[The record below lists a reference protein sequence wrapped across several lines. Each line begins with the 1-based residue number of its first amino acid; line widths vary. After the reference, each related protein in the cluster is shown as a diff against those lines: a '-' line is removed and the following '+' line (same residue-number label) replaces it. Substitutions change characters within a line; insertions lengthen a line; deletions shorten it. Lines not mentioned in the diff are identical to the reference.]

1 MARLIYRLCLC
12 LTVIFVNFGLF
23 AQFHPDITSDE
34 QLFRRARELFEREKY
49 PAASR
54 LFEQYLATHQADGLN
69 GPEAM
74 YFRALCALQL
84 QNNDAEYQVITYLN
98 RHPESGLANDLR
110 FRLGQYYFERK
121 AYRQAAQW
129 YSQVHRLDLPKDQ
142 YAECCFRLGYAWFA
156 QQDYE
161 KARTPFFEIK
171 DIDSKYRN
179 PANYYYAHINYELKN
194 YQTALEGFLK
204 LTDDESFKDIVPY
217 YIVQIYHLQEKYD
230 DVIRFGP
237 SMLEKVLPARKAEVA
252 RMIGEAW
259 FRKEN
264 FTETIRYMELYAAET
279 KTTTREDKYV
289 LGYSFYKTQN
299 FSKAAENFEDISASG
314 GVLSQFAYYYLADCY
329 MQLGDKNKAK
339 AAFYEAYRLASD
351 DLVTEDALF
360 QYAKITYELAYNPF
374 NEAIRALNDY
384 LDKYPSSKKRNEVY
398 KLLTTAYLNSR
409 NYKLALESIEK
420 VKNPDDGLLSAMQR
434 IAFFRALELINNLQY
449 SEAVMLLDKV
459 KESIRFDAILAA
471 RAWYWQ
477 GEAWYRMG
485 DLAKAGEGYHRF
497 LAASGSRMAPEHT
510 LVHYNLGY
518 VGYNQ
523 KQYANAL
530 RWFQDYV
537 QLNRSDIRSPLTGDA
552 LNRLGD
558 IYFVQMEYEN
568 AIAHYD
574 KAIAAQTEAA
584 DYAIFQKAFCLGIL
598 GRHNEKTPLL
608 RAMIQ
613 KYPES
618 AYTDDAWYELGRSAV
633 AQSEYSAAATNYR
646 TVIEK
651 FPHSSYVPKSLIQ
664 LGLLSY
670 NTGKNKE
677 ALNWYSQVIS
687 KYPGTEDAR
696 SALAGMKNIYVE
708 ENNVNE
714 YFDLVKSLGGVE
726 AVTVTEQDSLTFK
739 AAENVYMAG
748 QCSKATQLLSAY
760 LSDFPEGQFRANALF
775 YNADCAVREGRKP
788 GAKEPLIRLAAM
800 PRNVFTEPGLRMLA
814 GIYYEEKSYTPA
826 REVYARLEAMAD
838 QSASVIEAQTGL
850 MRCYYEDREYT
861 NAIVAADKL
870 LINTGLS
877 AEVVREAN
885 YKMAKCYLALNEN
898 DKAMVYFKKLATD
911 TRTIE
916 GAEAAFRI
924 AELYFAQ
931 GRDKLAEEQINEL
944 IDKNT
949 PHQYW
954 MAKSFLLLSDIF
966 VSRGDD
972 FQAGHTLQ
980 SIIDYYEDSSDG
992 ILDEAKSKKRVIDQR
1007 NEAGNR
1013 APVPADVN
1021 IDVNNQ

>member
-1 MARLIYRLCLC
+1 MVQSLYRLCLC
-12 LTVIFVNFGLF
+12 LLAIVPLTGLF
-23 AQFHPDITSDE
+23 AQFHPDITSRE
-34 QLFRRARELFEREKY
+34 HLYQRALELFEHEKY

-54 LFEQYLATHQADGLN
+54 LFERYIASGNPDGLN
-69 GPEAM
+69 GPEAL
-74 YFRALCALQL
+74 YYRALCALQL
-84 QNNDAEYQVITYLN
+84 QNNDAEYQVVTFLN
-98 RHPESGLANDLR
+98 RHPETGKANDLR
-110 FRLGQYYFERK
+110 FRMGQFYFDRK

-129 YSQVHRLDLPKDQ
+129 YSQTNRLDLPKDQ
-142 YAECCFRLGYAWFA
+142 YAECCFRLGYAYFA

-264 FTETIRYMELYAAET
+264 FTEAIRYMELYATEV

-299 FSKAAENFEDISASG
+299 FDQAARYFEDISASG
-314 GVLSQFAYYYLADCY
+314 GVLSQYAYYYLADCY

-339 AAFYEAYRLASD
+339 AAFYEAYRLTAD
-351 DLVTEDALF
+351 DVVTEDALF

-384 LDKYPSSKKRNEVY
+384 LDQYPSSKKRDEVF

-409 NYKLALESIEK
+409 NYKLALESITK
-420 VKNPDDGLLSAMQR
+420 VKNPDEGLLSAMQR

-449 SEAVMLLDKV
+449 SEAITLLDKV
-459 KESIRFDAILAA
+459 KESIRHDATLAA

-477 GEAWYRMG
+477 GEAWYRMN
-485 DLAKAGEGYHRF
+485 DLAKAGEGYQRF
-497 LAASGSRMAPEHT
+497 LASTGSRQTPEYT

-518 VGYNQ
+518 VSYNQ

-537 QLNRSDIRSPLTGDA
+537 QLNRTDVQNPLTGDA

-558 IYFVQMEYEN
+558 IYFVRMDYDN
-568 AIAHYD
+568 AITHYD
-574 KAIAAQTEAA
+574 KALSAQTEAA

-598 GRHNEKTPLL
+598 GRHDEKSPLL

-618 AYTDDAWYELGRSAV
+618 PYTDDAWYELGRSAV
-633 AQSEYSAAATNYR
+633 AQTEYTTAAANYR

-651 FPHSSYVPKSLIQ
+651 YPNSSYVPKSLVQ

-677 ALNWYSQVIS
+677 ALGWYTQVIN

-714 YFDLVKSLGGVE
+714 YFDLVKSLGGVS
-726 AVTVTEQDSLTFK
+726 AVTITEQDSLTFK

-748 QCSKATQLLSAY
+748 QCSKATQLLSNY
-760 LSDFPEGQFRANALF
+760 LTDFAEGQFRANALF
-775 YNADCAVREGRKP
+775 YNADCAIREGRKP
-788 GAKEPLIRLAAM
+788 QAKEPLIRLAAM
-800 PRNVFTEPGLRMLA
+800 PRNVFTEPGLRLLA
-814 GIYYEEKSYTPA
+814 NIYYEEQSYISA

-838 QSASVIEAQTGL
+838 QTATVIEAQTGL
-850 MRCYYEDREYT
+850 MRCYYQDREYT
-861 NAIVAADKL
+861 NTIVAADKL
-870 LINTGLS
+870 LINSGLP

-885 YKMAKCYLALNEN
+885 FKMAKSYLALNEKE
-898 DKAMVYFKKLATD
+898 KAMVYFKKLATD

-916 GAEAAFRI
+916 GAEATYRTAD
-924 AELYFAQ
+924 LYFAQ
-931 GRDKLAEEQINEL
+931 GRDKLAEEQINNL

-949 PHQYW
+949 PHQFW

-992 ILDEAKSKKRVIDQR
+992 ILEEAKSKKRIIDQR
-1007 NEAGNR
+1007 NEAGNM
-1013 APVPADVN
+1013 APTPVDVN